1 MKRVLLFV
9 LLSGVALAAAGQTS
23 PSQSVEVRGSQIRT
37 PLPASSVLPHAL
49 EDYTGAYHLSNGER
63 MIIRKAGQRMF
74 AEIGYRPRK
83 ELVVVGANEFMA
95 LDRQVSMTFL
105 EDRDGAMTGDLS
117 MLMKVPRT
125 LGDAGG
131 FDVVRLVAGR

>member
-1 MKRVLLFV
+1 MKRVLLLV

-23 PSQSVEVRGSQIRT
+23 PSQSVEVRGSQSKPPT
-37 PLPASSVLPHAL
+37 PAYSALPHAL
-49 EDYTGAYHLSNGER
+49 EDYAGVYRLSNGER
-63 MIIRKAGQRMF
+63 MIIRKTGRRMF

-83 ELVVVGANEFMA
+83 ELIPIGANEFMA
-95 LDRQVSMTFL
+95 LDRQVSMTFM
-105 EDRDGAMTGDLS
+105 EDQDGAMTGDLS

>member
-1 MKRVLLFV
+1 M
-9 LLSGVALAAAGQTS
+9 
-23 PSQSVEVRGSQIRT
+23 EVRASQNRT
-37 PLPASSVLPHAL
+37 PLPASSGLPHAL

-63 MIIRKAGQRMF
+63 MIIRKAGRRVF

-95 LDRQVSMTFL
+95 LDRHVSMAFL
-105 EDRDGAMTGDLS
+105 EDRNGAMTGELS

-125 LGDAGG
+125 LGDAAG
-131 FDVVRLVAGR
+131 FDVVRVVAGR